1 MKIIIKY
8 VLTKAMYVKKRM
20 FSSDENGAFDK
31 NESRIEFK
39 KNRIVKTVELQ
50 LYIHVHRH
58 ANTVGART
66 GI

>member
-8 VLTKAMYVKKRM
+8 VLTKAMYVKERM

-39 KNRIVKTVELQ
+39 KPDNKNCLTTAICTRTQTRK
-50 LYIHVHRH
+50 H
-58 ANTVGART
+58 TVGAR
-66 GI
+66 IRR